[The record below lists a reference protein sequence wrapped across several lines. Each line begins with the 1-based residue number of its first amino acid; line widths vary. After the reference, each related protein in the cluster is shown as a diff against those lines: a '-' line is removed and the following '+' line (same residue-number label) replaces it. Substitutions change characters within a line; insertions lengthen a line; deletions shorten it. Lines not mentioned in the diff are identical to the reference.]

1 MINQPNILLI
11 MADQLV
17 PFLIG
22 AYGHPVV
29 QTPNL
34 DRLAAEGIRF
44 DAAYTPY
51 PLCAPARAA
60 LLTGRYASRFGCFDN
75 AALFPADQ
83 PTLAHYLTNAG
94 YDTILSGKMHFI
106 GPDQL
111 HGYRWRLTT
120 DVFPANIDWVPTLDG
135 EEKGGHAQNYVQ
147 PNVGVRPWTKFL
159 AYDEEVQFRALE
171 YIRGRGYSKAQTP
184 FFLTVSFHNP
194 HDPFHVTRELWNLY
208 EDQPID
214 IPDYPANLTET
225 YSALDRWL
233 NTVHGTA
240 EVDLCGP
247 EKLRAL
253 RRAYYGLVTYV
264 DRKVGELITALEET
278 GQRDNTII
286 LFTSD
291 HGDMLG
297 EKGMVQKRCFY
308 EWSARVPLIFQFP
321 DRMSAGHQVSAPVSL
336 LDLLPTLLDLAGV
349 RKESRL
355 PVEGHSFVEL
365 LAGADDPGRFVFSE
379 YHVEKVKAPSFM
391 VRRGKYKYVY
401 IHEHGGQLFDL
412 EADPGEWNNLSG
424 QAQVKDVEAELEA
437 LILER
442 FDPEQLAAAG
452 RESVRRRLIIKEA
465 LRRNDVHW
473 DYTPSFDAARQY
485 VR

>member
-1 MINQPNILLI
+1 MTEQPNILLI

-17 PFLIG
+17 PFLTS

-34 DRLAAEGIRF
+34 DRLAAEGICF

-51 PLCAPARAA
+51 PLCAPARVAMM
-60 LLTGRYASRFGCFDN
+60 TGRYASRIGCFDN

-94 YDTILSGKMHFI
+94 YETVLSGKMHFI

-111 HGYRWRLTT
+111 HGFRKRLTT
-120 DVFPANIDWVPTLDG
+120 DVFPANIDWVPSPDG
-135 EEKGGHAQNYVQ
+135 EHQGGHAQNYVP
-147 PNVGVRPWTKFL
+147 PNVGVRKWTKFL
-159 AYDEEVQFRALE
+159 AYDEETQFRALE
-171 YIRGRGYSKAQTP
+171 YIRRRGFTKPTEP
-184 FFLTVSFHNP
+184 FFLTVSYHHP

-208 EDQPID
+208 EGQPID
-214 IPDYPANLTET
+214 IPEFPDNLDET
-225 YSALDRWL
+225 YSELDCWL
-233 NTVHGTA
+233 NTVHGVG
-240 EVDLCGP
+240 EINLHDP
-247 EKLRAL
+247 DNLRTL

-264 DRKVGELITALEET
+264 DRKVGELLDALEGT
-278 GQRDNTII
+278 GQREDTVII
-286 LFTSD
+286 FTAD

-321 DRMSAGHQVSAPVSL
+321 NKQCAGRRVSAPVSL

-349 RKESRL
+349 SQAQFL
-355 PVEGHSFVEL
+355 PVDGQSFIEL
-365 LAGADDPGRFVFSE
+365 LGGADDPERAVFSE
-379 YHVEKVKAPSFM
+379 YHVEKVKGPSFM
-391 VRRGKYKYVY
+391 VRRGKYKFVY
-401 IHEHGGQLFDL
+401 IHEYGRQLFDL
-412 EADPGEWNNLSG
+412 EADPGEWQNLSG
-424 QAQVKDVEAELEA
+424 QPELEEVESELEA
-437 LILER
+437 SILER
-442 FDPEQLAAAG
+442 FDPVQLVAAG
-452 RESVRRRLIIKEA
+452 RESVQRRLVIKEA

-473 DYTPSFDAARQY
+473 DYAPDFDATRQY